1 MNNSSDTSVNTSP
14 PAALADSVRP
24 GPWRALTPTKLLLLL
39 ITLGGFF
46 GIFSLPYLSL
56 RPGTVVEAPLPTAV
70 NVASGAELINLLK
83 EKGLWEI
90 TGSFAVP
97 RLILSSYPA
106 NIGSLDPEAKKK
118 AFFNS
123 LLPAALVA
131 MAEVEKEKESLHA
144 ILAKLPGGY
153 QGLVLSDPFAGW
165 AGFLSKQEIDTLLVL
180 GLKYRSDRA
189 EELVKRV
196 DVVPLSLLMSQAALE
211 SSWGSSRIARQGN
224 NLFGV
229 LTWGDDAIAQ
239 PSNGDGNGHRYAD
252 YASIMESVQ
261 AYILMLNRLPSY
273 ERFREIRSHS
283 DDSLKLAEG
292 LKNYSERR
300 RAYIVDIKE
309 VIVGNDLN
317 RYDDCFLALP
327 PAPKPQKV
335 GLLSAVARRFNL
347 TPRSAAI

>member
-1 MNNSSDTSVNTSP
+1 MNNSSDSSFSSSP
-14 PAALADSVRP
+14 ASTLAESVRP
-24 GPWRALTPTKLLLLL
+24 GQWRALTPAKLLV
-39 ITLGGFF
+39 F
-46 GIFSLPYLSL
+46 LSL
-56 RPGTVVEAPLPTAV
+56 LVVLLGIILMPYISVRSGYVVELPVQVSV
-70 NVASGAELINLLK
+70 NVASGAELISLLK

-90 TGSFAVP
+90 TGGFAVP

-131 MAEVEKEKESLHA
+131 MAEVEKEKASLHT
-144 ILAKLPGGY
+144 ILAKIPGGY
-153 QGLVLSDPFAGW
+153 QGMVLSEPLNIW
-165 AGFLSKQEIDTLLVL
+165 AGALSKQEIDSLLVL
-180 GLKYRSDRA
+180 GFKYRTDQA
-189 EELVKRV
+189 EELIKRV
-196 DVVPLSLLMSQAALE
+196 DLIPLSLLMSQAALE

-229 LTWGDDAIAQ
+229 ITWGDDAIAL
-239 PSNGDGNGHRYAD
+239 PANSDGNGHRYAD
-252 YASIMESVQ
+252 YDSIMESVQ

-273 ERFREIRSHS
+273 ESFRDIRSHS
-283 DDSLKLAEG
+283 RNPLKLAEG

-309 VIVGNDLN
+309 VIVGNDLI
-317 RYDDCFLALP
+317 RYDECFLALP

-347 TPRSAAI
+347 ATKPAAI